1 MKSVYKKGM
10 TVEEIEAAA
19 ESQWARL
26 KEVSIYLNQ
35 QGEAAMAVHNI
46 ISNAC
51 VFAESIVSLKEDL
64 TAAASREESERPEVA
79 KKLQCFITKFL

>member
-35 QGEAAMAVHNI
+35 QGEAAMAAHNI

-51 VFAESIVSLKEDL
+51 VFADSIVLLKEDL
-64 TAAASREESERPEVA
+64 TATASHEELNRPEVA
-79 KKLQCFITKFL
+79 KKLRNFITKYL